1 MEPVSVRSSVE
12 LVSVRSSVEPI
23 SVRSSVELYEAGSME
38 LVSESAVEFVSRCTV
53 DSPHLHAE
61 LDGAGSTVELE
72 IEHDLLDSSS
82 FKS

>member
-12 LVSVRSSVEPI
+12 LC
-23 SVRSSVELYEAGSME
+23 EAGSME

-53 DSPHLHAE
+53 DSPAE
-61 LDGAGSTVELE
+61 LDGAGSTVEPE
-72 IEHDLLDSSS
+72 NEHDLLDFSS